1 VIFLWSL
8 EQINMKQRCRCQ
20 LLQLTVAIGICLT
33 VGLGVSAELRL
44 SDVDRRLDAPEQA
57 DSAPNQRPQSGPA
70 EAPRNGRNAAGTE
83 EWAYVD
89 VRPGAHMFY
98 WLYQSYHPDGY
109 LTRPLVLWLQGG
121 PGASS
126 CGYGNF
132 EIIGPLDLDLQERNT
147 TWVKEVN
154 VLFVDNP
161 VGSGY
166 SYVDYNEALTTDVQ
180 QITDDLTTVLKTFMD
195 SFPQFRTIPIYVF
208 GQSYGGKMGAHFA
221 RHLYYEKAAGR
232 IDLTIAGFAMGN
244 SWISPIDS
252 TLTWGPL
259 LYQMSL
265 VDDQGLNAIQRSA
278 TACQRAVNEG
288 RWEDATSLWS
298 TTEVVVQV
306 RTHYVDFYNILKF
319 NLPGAAEA
327 SSRHGRVGMSGV
339 YRPSSRA
346 GDPLDD
352 LMNGPIREKLGI
364 IPPTVIWG
372 AQSDAVFNYQS
383 GDFMKPVV
391 DVVDDALI
399 NTTLQVIV
407 YQGQLDLICDTA
419 GAMDW
424 VKQLKWPNIGDYY
437 AANRQWFVDAAT
449 KQTEMY
455 VKAYDRFKFYWVLAA
470 GHATPKDNGETAYRM
485 LQRIIGNLD
494 V

>member
-1 VIFLWSL
+1 MQLRHRQSFQLIVI
-8 EQINMKQRCRCQ
+8 
-20 LLQLTVAIGICLT
+20 IGVCLMI
-33 VGLGVSAELRL
+33 GLGGVETKPHKPRQR
-44 SDVDRRLDAPEQA
+44 VQRREAPENEGF
-57 DSAPNQRPQSGPA
+57 APLQGPKSGVKSPTYK
-70 EAPRNGRNAAGTE
+70 RNAEGTE
-83 EWAYVD
+83 AWDYVD
-89 VRPGAHMFY
+89 VREGAHMFY

-132 EIIGPLDLDLQERNT
+132 EIIGPLDLDLNERNT

-166 SYVDYNEALTTDVQ
+166 SYVDYDAALTTDVQ
-180 QITDDLTTVLKTFMD
+180 QITNDLTTVMTTFMEY
-195 SFPQFRTIPIYVF
+195 FPQFRTIPIYVF

-232 IDLTIAGFAMGN
+232 VDLTIAGFAMGN

-265 VDDQGLNAIQRSA
+265 VDDQGLDAIQRSA

-298 TTEVVVQV
+298 TTEVVVLA

-319 NLPGAAEA
+319 NVPGGT
-327 SSRHGRVGMSGV
+327 RHGRVGLSGL
-339 YRPSSRA
+339 YRPSA
-346 GDPLDD
+346 KADDPLDA

-364 IPPTVIWG
+364 IPDDVIWG
-372 AQSDAVFNYQS
+372 AQSDAVFNYQT

-391 DVVDDALI
+391 DVVDDALV

-419 GAMDW
+419 GALDW
-424 VKQLKWPNIGDYY
+424 VQQLKWNNLGDYNS
-437 AANRQWFVDAAT
+437 ANRQWFVNAQSL
-449 KQTEMY
+449 QTEMY
-455 VKAYDRFKFYWVLAA
+455 VKAYDRFKFYWVLGA
-470 GHATPKDNGETAYRM
+470 GHAVPKDNGDTAYRM
-485 LQRIIGNLD
+485 LQRIIENMD